1 MDMKKLNEKLPALI
15 ERSGLFTNRFGSFN
29 KSDYEVLMFT
39 AYLDSLDENEIND
52 YEISIDLGITVHIA

>member
-39 AYLDSLDENEIND
+39 AYLDEESCVNC
-52 YEISIDLGITVHIA
+52 TVIPDFEYRYS